1 MKKRQNPLFPLS
13 GTHRL
18 RKALAKTDDA
28 FFPQGIAI
36 PALLLAMIL
45 AISAAA
51 AAAALPGGTVEAC
64 AAEAEAE
71 ENASEAMWSE
81 AYYRASDTSGELT
94 PEEQKSLDET
104 CLEFMKTYQAD
115 LSLLAITSDYL
126 EGTTLSDLAS
136 SYYENS
142 EFGYGPG
149 KSGFQVIWVKSTDQA
164 LIEAY
169 GQAADLIPQ
178 NYLQFAAREMP
189 KYEENYGVYGP
200 LYAGARFL
208 SNYLRGGGK
217 ETAPVEGNTDSQTA
231 AAVDNV
237 DTDDESVDPEAS
249 AESATQAASEV
260 QQEKS
265 YTDGESDD
273 LQLITAGDPLS
284 DKERMLPD
292 DEKPDGSLRVGE
304 GSDMPAWYPKEPQTF
319 PFYHDTEAPR
329 IVDIADIFSD
339 EEESSMEA
347 RLEELRGQLGKDI
360 VVFTDIS
367 TYGLSRSVYAAD
379 FYDFNGY
386 GIGDD
391 REGVCLMICMDP
403 NDRGWWACCTGSET
417 MGLYTET
424 IANQID
430 DLLYEYMRAGD
441 YGAGVA
447 DWIENFRRLYTT
459 GSPYSEDWALVSE
472 DSIERFHDDTA
483 PRVVDDAFLLTEEEI
498 SQLTAKAA
506 ALSEK
511 YSLDVV
517 IHTARNEGILDRD
530 KYGDHFWKVKG
541 YGLGDNY
548 DGLQLTIFK
557 CPSYSGDTRVAAYGK
572 GLDKF
577 TDVNESRL
585 RGRVNDLVLGQDY
598 YGAADRW
605 LDFSDHMLKTGRVPR
620 SSFSWGFFTALEM
633 LAGLIFGGTSLSRA
647 KARMATPKIKEDA
660 DTYLVPGSLKIRK
673 VHDTLLDSVVNRQYS
688 PRPKENRSSGGS
700 SGGHSSYSGGYSG
713 SSGSSHSGSG
723 RNF

>member
-1 MKKRQNPLFPLS
+1 MNKRQSFPPSLS
-13 GTHRL
+13 GRPRR
-18 RKALAKTDDA
+18 RKSRTRKGGA
-28 FFPQGIAI
+28 FFLRGITI
-36 PALLLAMIL
+36 PSVLLALIL
-45 AISAAA
+45 ALSAAMA
-51 AAAALPGGTVEAC
+51 ASALPGAAVGAC
-64 AAEAEAE
+64 AAETGGDV
-71 ENASEAMWSE
+71 SEAMWSE
-81 AYYRASDTSGELT
+81 TYFRATDTSGELT
-94 PEEQKSLDET
+94 PEEQKALDKT

-126 EGTTLSDLAS
+126 EGTTLSDLAA

-149 KSGFQVIWVKSTDQA
+149 KSGFQLIWVKSTDQA

-169 GQAADLIPQ
+169 GDAADLIPQ
-178 NYLQFAAREMP
+178 DYLQFAAREIP
-189 KYEENYGVYGP
+189 KYQEGHGVYGP
-200 LYAGARFL
+200 LYAGTRFL

-217 ETAPVEGNTDSQTA
+217 ETAPVEGTADTQPA
-231 AAVDNV
+231 AAG
-237 DTDDESVDPEAS
+237 DEGNASVDPESS
-249 AESATQAASEV
+249 AESATQASSEA

-265 YTDGESDD
+265 YTGDDNND

-292 DEKPDGSLRVGE
+292 GEKPDESLRVGD

-329 IVDIADIFSD
+329 IVDIADIFTD

-347 RLEELRGQLGKDI
+347 RLAELRGQLGKDI
-360 VVFTDIS
+360 VVFTDVS

-403 NDRGWWACCTGSET
+403 NDRGWWACCTGPET

-424 IANQID
+424 VANQID
-430 DLLYEYMRAGD
+430 DLLYDYMRAGD
-441 YGAGVA
+441 YGTGVA

-459 GSPYSEDWALVSE
+459 GSPYSEDWALLSE
-472 DSIERFHDDTA
+472 NSIERFHDDDA

-498 SQLTAKAA
+498 RQLTAKAA

-511 YSLDVV
+511 YGLDVV

-530 KYGDHFWKVKG
+530 KYGDQFWKVKG
-541 YGLGDNY
+541 YGFGDNY

-572 GLDKF
+572 GLKKF
-577 TDVNESRL
+577 TEVNESRL
-585 RGRVNDLVLGQDY
+585 KSRVNDLVLSKDY
-598 YGAADRW
+598 YGAADSW

-620 SSFSWGFFTALEM
+620 SSFSWGFFTLLEM
-633 LAGLIFGGTSLSRA
+633 LAGLLFGSTSLARA
-647 KARMATPKIKEDA
+647 KARMATPEIREDA
-660 DTYLVPGSLKIRK
+660 DAYLVSGSLKIRK
-673 VHDTLLDSVVNRQYS
+673 VHDTLVDTTVNRVYS
-688 PRPKENRSSGGS
+688 PRPKENRTSGGS

>member
-1 MKKRQNPLFPLS
+1 MKKRQLLPASLS
-13 GTHRL
+13 GEHRR
-18 RKALAKTDDA
+18 RKNKKKT
-28 FFPQGIAI
+28 GSAI
-36 PALLLAMIL
+36 FLHGLTLPSVLLALIL
-45 AISAAA
+45 ALSAAA
-51 AAAALPGGTVEAC
+51 AAAALPPGTVTAY

-71 ENASEAMWSE
+71 EDASEAMWSE
-81 AYYRASDTSGELT
+81 TFYRASDTSGELT

-115 LSLLAITSDYL
+115 LSLLAITSEYL
-126 EGTTLSDLAS
+126 EGTTLSDLAA

-149 KSGFQVIWVKSTDQA
+149 KSGFQLIWVKSTDQA

-169 GQAADLIPQ
+169 GDAADLIPQ
-178 NYLQFAAREMP
+178 DYLQFAAREIP
-189 KYEENYGVYGP
+189 KYEEGHGVYGP
-200 LYAGARFL
+200 LYAGTRFL

-217 ETAPVEGNTDSQTA
+217 ETAPVETTADAQAAAAGNTG
-231 AAVDNV
+231 
-237 DTDDESVDPEAS
+237 DESVDPESS
-249 AESATQAASEV
+249 AESATLAASQV

-265 YTDGESDD
+265 YTGDENDD

-292 DEKPDGSLRVGE
+292 GEKPDQSLRVGE
-304 GSDMPAWYPKEPQTF
+304 DSDMPAWYPKEPQTF
-319 PFYHDTEAPR
+319 PFYHDTDAPR
-329 IVDIADIFSD
+329 IVDTADIFSD

-347 RLEELRGQLGKDI
+347 RLAELREQLGKDI
-360 VVFTDIS
+360 VVFTDTS

-403 NDRGWWACCTGSET
+403 SDRGWWACCTGPET

-424 IANQID
+424 VANQID

-441 YGAGVA
+441 YGTGVA

-459 GSPYSEDWALVSE
+459 GSPYSEDWALLSE
-472 DSIERFHDDTA
+472 SSIERFHDDAA
-483 PRVVDDAFLLTEEEI
+483 PRVVDDAFLLTDEEI
-498 SQLTAKAA
+498 SRLTAKAA

-511 YSLDVV
+511 YGLDVV

-530 KYGDHFWKVKG
+530 KYGDQFWKIKG

-572 GLDKF
+572 GLKKF
-577 TDVNESRL
+577 TEVNESRL
-585 RGRVNDLVLGQDY
+585 KSRVNDLVLSQDY
-598 YGAADRW
+598 YGAAERW

-620 SSFSWGFFTALEM
+620 SSASWGFFTILEM
-633 LAGLIFGGTSLSRA
+633 LAGLIFGGSSLARA
-647 KARMATPKIKEDA
+647 KARMATPAIREDA
-660 DTYLVPGSLKIRK
+660 DAYLVPGSLKIRK
-673 VHDTLLDSVVNRQYS
+673 VHDTLVDTTVSKQYS

>member
-1 MKKRQNPLFPLS
+1 MKNRQLLPASLS
-13 GTHRL
+13 GTHRR
-18 RKALAKTDDA
+18 RKNKTKTGSA
-28 FFPQGIAI
+28 FFLHGITI
-36 PALLLAMIL
+36 PSVLLALIL
-45 AISAAA
+45 ALSAAA
-51 AAAALPGGTVEAC
+51 AASTLPGGTVQAYAAETV
-64 AAEAEAE
+64 AAEAGED
-71 ENASEAMWSE
+71 ASEAMWSE
-81 AYYRASDTSGELT
+81 TYYRASDTSGELT
-94 PEEQKSLDET
+94 PAEQKSLDET

-149 KSGFQVIWVKSTDQA
+149 KSGFQLIWVKSTDQA

-169 GQAADLIPQ
+169 GDAADLIPQ
-178 NYLQFAAREMP
+178 DYLQFAAREIP
-189 KYEENYGVYGP
+189 KYEEGHGVYGP
-200 LYAGARFL
+200 LYAGTRFL

-217 ETAPVEGNTDSQTA
+217 ETAPVEGNADAQA
-231 AAVDNV
+231 AAAGEADNA
-237 DTDDESVDPEAS
+237 SVDPESS
-249 AESATQAASEV
+249 AESATQAASEA

-265 YTDGESDD
+265 YTGDENND

-284 DKERMLPD
+284 DKERMLAD
-292 DEKPDGSLRVGE
+292 GEKPDESLRVGE
-304 GSDMPAWYPKEPQTF
+304 DSDMPSWYPKEPQTF
-319 PFYHDTEAPR
+319 PFYHDTEALR
-329 IVDIADIFSD
+329 IVDRADIFSD

-347 RLEELRGQLGKDI
+347 RLTELRDQLGKDI
-360 VVFTDIS
+360 VVFTDVS

-403 NDRGWWACCTGSET
+403 NDRGWWACCTGPET

-424 IANQID
+424 VANQID

-441 YGAGVA
+441 YGTGVA

-459 GSPYSEDWALVSE
+459 GSPYSEDWALLSE
-472 DSIERFHDDTA
+472 DSIERFHDDAA
-483 PRVVDDAFLLTEEEI
+483 PRVVDDAFLLTSDEI
-498 SQLTAKAA
+498 SRLTEKAA

-511 YSLDVV
+511 YGLDVV

-530 KYGDHFWKVKG
+530 KYGDQFWKVKG
-541 YGLGDNY
+541 YGFGDNY

-557 CPSYSGDTRVAAYGK
+557 CPSYSGDTRVSAYGK

-577 TDVNESRL
+577 TEVNEGRL
-585 RGRVNDLVLGQDY
+585 KSRVNDLVLSQDY

-620 SSFSWGFFTALEM
+620 SSLSWGFFTVLEM
-633 LAGLIFGGTSLSRA
+633 LAGLIFGGTSLARA
-647 KARMATPKIKEDA
+647 KARMATPQVKEDA
-660 DTYLVPGSLKIRK
+660 DAYLVPGSLKIKK
-673 VHDTLLDSVVNRQYS
+673 VHDTLVDTTVNRVYS